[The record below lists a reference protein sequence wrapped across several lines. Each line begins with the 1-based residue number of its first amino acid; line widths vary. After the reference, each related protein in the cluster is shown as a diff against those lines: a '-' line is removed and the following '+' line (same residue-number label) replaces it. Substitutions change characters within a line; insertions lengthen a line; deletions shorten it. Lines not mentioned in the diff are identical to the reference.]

1 MAIEYREWREG
12 DDLTLLEIWGGPE
25 THQAGQFR
33 GALTLSSAGTDGT
46 PWRRTIV
53 AEDVM
58 DGVGIP
64 VAAGVVYEASLHP
77 ERLWAYIEVA
87 RDHRR
92 TGIGAT
98 LLAMLRREAEQS
110 PSGVTK
116 LRAKVQPG
124 TPGAAF
130 AEAAGLSPI
139 QRSRLVVVDPG
150 ALKLPVFP
158 AKNDGGGPSND
169 ENAGSD
175 VVMDLAT
182 GSVELTDVVGRYYTS
197 IHGWDSPGVLSMGQV
212 QKLFLDDLT
221 GAHGAIVLR
230 AEPESAFGAGVAP
243 TKKGRIRAFA
253 VSYAEAAQDPMAAA
267 GADQGPASQATD
279 VFVGHEPALAPEDA
293 AAAVRDL
300 LALLAYQHPV
310 MLELDDSMTALRA
323 AVEPLLASGKARLAS
338 AETVVVSD

>member
-12 DDLTLLEIWGGPE
+12 DDLALLEIWGDPE
-25 THQAGQFR
+25 TFQAGQFR
-33 GALTLSSAGTDGT
+33 GALTVSSSGADGT

-53 AEDVM
+53 AEDVI

-92 TGIGAT
+92 TGIAAT
-98 LLAMLRREAEQS
+98 LLTMLRREAEQA

-124 TPGAAF
+124 SPGAAF
-130 AEAAGLSPI
+130 AEAFGLSPI
-139 QRSRLVVVDPG
+139 QRSRLVVVEPG

-158 AKNDGGGPSND
+158 AKDNAGRPAND

-230 AEPESAFGAGVAP
+230 AEPESAFGAGVAT

-253 VSYAEAAQDPMAAA
+253 VSYAEASQDPLAQESSAPT
-267 GADQGPASQATD
+267 PAATD
-279 VFVGHEPALAPEDA
+279 VFVGHEPNLDA
-293 AAAVRDL
+293 ADAAVAVRDL
-300 LALLAYQHPV
+300 LSLLAYQHPV

-323 AVEPLLASGKARLAS
+323 AVEPLLDSGKARQAG
-338 AETVVVSD
+338 AETLIVSD

>member
-12 DDLTLLEIWGGPE
+12 DDLALLEIWGGPE
-25 THQAGQFR
+25 TEQARQFR
-33 GALTLSSAGTDGT
+33 GSLTVSSTGTDGT
-46 PWRRTIV
+46 PWRRCIV
-53 AEDVM
+53 AEDVI

-64 VAAGVVYEASLHP
+64 VGAGVVYEASLHP

-98 LLAMLRREAEQS
+98 LLTMLRREVEQA
-110 PSGVTK
+110 PSGVFK
-116 LRAKVQPG
+116 LRGKVQPG
-124 TPGAAF
+124 SPGAAF
-130 AEAAGLSPI
+130 AEEFGLRPI
-139 QRSRLVVVDPG
+139 QRSRLVVVEPG

-158 AKNDGGGPSND
+158 AKNGGGSLAND

-197 IHGWDSPGVLSMGQV
+197 IHGWDSPGTLSVGQV

-243 TKKGRIRAFA
+243 GKKGRIRAFA
-253 VSYAEAAQDPMAAA
+253 VSYAEPVRDPAAPA
-267 GADQGPASQATD
+267 GETQPTD
-279 VFVGHEPALAPEDA
+279 VFVGHDPRLDADDA

-323 AVEPLLASGKARLAS
+323 AVEPLLETGKAHQRGADTL
-338 AETVVVSD
+338 VVSD

>member
-12 DDLTLLEIWGGPE
+12 DDLALLEIWGDPE
-25 THQAGQFR
+25 THQARQFR
-33 GALTLSSAGTDGT
+33 GALAVSSAGNNGM
-46 PWRRTIV
+46 PWRRCIV
-53 AEDVM
+53 AEDVI

-92 TGIGAT
+92 AGIGAT
-98 LLAMLRREAEQS
+98 LLAMLRREAEHS

-116 LRAKVQPG
+116 LRAKVEPG

-130 AEAAGLSPI
+130 AEAFELAPI
-139 QRSRLVVVDPG
+139 QRSRLVVIEPG
-150 ALKLPVFP
+150 ALRLPVFP
-158 AKNDGGGPSND
+158 ADGNSGGLAND

-197 IHGWDSPGVLSMGQV
+197 IHGWDSPGVLSVGQV

-230 AEPESAFGAGVAP
+230 ARPESAFGANVAP
-243 TKKGRIRAFA
+243 SKKGRIRAFA
-253 VSYAEAAQDPMAAA
+253 VSYAAPSGPDAAPGQDDAGPEAP
-267 GADQGPASQATD
+267 TD
-279 VFVGHEPALAPEDA
+279 VFVGHEPELAPDDA
-293 AAAVRDL
+293 AEAVRDL
-300 LALLAYQHPV
+300 LALIAYQHPV

-323 AVEPLLASGKARLAS
+323 AVEPLLENGKARLAG
-338 AETVVVSD
+338 AETLVVSD

>member
-12 DDLTLLEIWGGPE
+12 DDLALLEIWGDPE
-25 THQAGQFR
+25 TFQAGQFR
-33 GALTLSSAGTDGT
+33 GALTVSSAGADGT

-53 AEDVM
+53 AEDVV
-58 DGVGIP
+58 DGVGLP

-92 TGIGAT
+92 AGIGAT
-98 LLAMLRREAEQS
+98 LLTMLRREADQA
-110 PSGVTK
+110 PSGVSK

-124 TPGAAF
+124 SPGAMF
-130 AEAAGLSPI
+130 AEEFGLSAI
-139 QRSRLVVVDPG
+139 QRSRLVVVEPG

-158 AKNDGGGPSND
+158 AKDNGGRPAND

-230 AEPESAFGAGVAP
+230 AEPESAFGSGVAP
-243 TKKGRIRAFA
+243 SKKGRIRAFA
-253 VSYAEAAQDPMAAA
+253 VSYAEASQDPLAPEGSAPGSA
-267 GADQGPASQATD
+267 ATD
-279 VFVGHEPALAPEDA
+279 VFVGHDPALDTADA
-293 AAAVRDL
+293 AEAVRDL
-300 LALLAYQHPV
+300 LSLLAYQHPV

-323 AVEPLLASGKARLAS
+323 AVEPLLDSGKARQAG
-338 AETVVVSD
+338 AETLIVSD

>member
-12 DDLTLLEIWGGPE
+12 DDLALLEIWGDPE
-25 THQAGQFR
+25 TQQARQFR
-33 GALTLSSAGTDGT
+33 GALSLSSDGGGGT
-46 PWRRTIV
+46 PWRRCIV
-53 AEDVM
+53 AEDVI

-92 TGIGAT
+92 AGIGAT
-98 LLAMLRREAEQS
+98 LLAMLRREAEHS
-110 PSGVTK
+110 PSRVTK
-116 LRAKVQPG
+116 LRAKVEPG

-130 AEAAGLSPI
+130 AEAFELAPI
-139 QRSRLVVVDPG
+139 QRSRLVVIEPG
-150 ALKLPVFP
+150 ALRLPVFP
-158 AKNDGGGPSND
+158 AKDDGGGPAND

-197 IHGWDSPGVLSMGQV
+197 IHGWDSPGTLSVGQV
-212 QKLFLDDLT
+212 QKLFLDELT

-230 AEPESAFGAGVAP
+230 AQPESAFGAGVAP
-243 TKKGRIRAFA
+243 SRKGRIRAFA
-253 VSYAEAAQDPMAAA
+253 VSYAAPATPDSAPGQEDA
-267 GADQGPASQATD
+267 GAETPTD
-279 VFVGHEPALAPEDA
+279 VFVGHEPALAADDA
-293 AAAVRDL
+293 AEAVRDM
-300 LALLAYQHPV
+300 LALIAYQHPV

-323 AVEPLLASGKARLAS
+323 AVEPLLESGKARLAGP
-338 AETVVVSD
+338 ETLIVSD